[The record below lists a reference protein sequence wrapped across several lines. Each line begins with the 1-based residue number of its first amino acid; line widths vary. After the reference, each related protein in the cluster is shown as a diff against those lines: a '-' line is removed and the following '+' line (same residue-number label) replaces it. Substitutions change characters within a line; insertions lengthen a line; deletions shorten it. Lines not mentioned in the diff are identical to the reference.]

1 MTTFN
6 PKIKLDGFTSTEP
19 LIKFTQNYEWTSS
32 NFCLHVDN
40 GYTNLNGL
48 IINGFDNNDTFK
60 TSNNNYNIS
69 FNVTGNSNIIFKTN
83 NTERLI
89 ISNSGNV
96 GIGATTSIYKLNVN
110 GTINS
115 TLLYKSGVELDN
127 IYLLIKNNY
136 WLLKTT
142 QTAVVNFDD
151 SVTTTTSSI
160 LYTDP
165 SSNIDKIGIGNTDP
179 KGYLHLGDPEELNC
193 DANIMLSKNYSST
206 TTLINNRTFKIGYDN
221 NFNFVFGD
229 YGMSSFPLWKKQF
242 YIYATAP
249 ENSLLINAFG
259 NIGIGTTNIGSFKLN
274 VNGSINASSFTGD
287 GTNIINVNYNK
298 LTYRPNL
305 KNLDNWDIVNNRIY
319 NNPSDTNILIGYTT
333 DTSPNTETDTQTYKL
348 AVNGNIY
355 SKNGFYI
362 NGENTDV
369 RYLSKTDAN
378 NNYVSK
384 TVFNES
390 NILIVNYTDNK
401 FYIKLLEE
409 HKTKP
414 LLLGTLGEYS
424 VSPQVLLDVYG
435 IIKSMK
441 FMGDGY
447 NINNINFGNIK
458 LDTIPNYLTTSRAGE
473 LYYTKTYLNDTYYN
487 IILNTVATT
496 YSTKDDIIN
505 LEGRIDDLLSATID
519 KKGIA
524 DSVNALISEGKLF
537 IYHSNLIQLPY
548 SNIYNNDLKTH
559 NFGFNTSPSLTEII
573 KINGDLK
580 ATNIKA
586 IGNIYENNIL
596 LSDTYIS
603 SNYYHNNISNYDLI
617 IDRIK
622 SQLTPEKTYPP
633 LISALLFNNSYSC
646 VISNASYG
654 NGSYKIQSSTNL
666 MILNLNGNAN
676 LNYEKAPASNLF
688 NYNSSLDSWTT
699 GNSYT
704 YNGIPPPFNTSE
716 VQLQNIL
723 YTNIN
728 NILYFG
734 HWIILYYSEKI
745 VASKIDIII
754 KTSLINNAPKKI
766 TLIGTNVDN
775 IDITY
780 NYLNTYSD
788 QQTNEG
794 IWNKLIDNY
803 IIPSY
808 TTVDDTNSIA
818 SINIINNISSF
829 KNYKLIVTE
838 IVNNIISQPLQ
849 IQQIKLYAFENK
861 KEWTHSGT
869 NIYSL
874 SNVSIGTINNLSPY
888 LLNVN
893 GYIYSSSNIYANS
906 NIGIGNTNPLAN
918 LHIASP
924 NIISDGTLI
933 ISKKNNINSRNFK
946 FGYDENFN
954 FSFGDF
960 NDTTNIWSNQFY
972 INSNAPGNSLMINTF
987 GNIGI
992 GTSNTSLNQKLIVNG
1007 NSTINGY
1014 LYVNSNIK
1022 EGANYLHD
1030 IYVKLENLSNLSI
1043 NNLNLKKKFGY
1054 TCATSGP
1061 AIEYNST
1068 NYYKFDIDL
1077 TLNTK
1082 YLVNTIAT
1090 NSVCYRSF
1098 NIKCFLTNCCFET
1111 FNDGVPNI
1119 LQYDIYMSSNPIPPF
1134 CDPPIAPAK
1143 TNLNICAI
1151 GTPEN
1156 YKLDNILPSYIS
1168 LLRNDEPNYMFD
1180 YLSITSP
1187 HSNLHVSYIIEDYLS

>member
-96 GIGATTSIYKLNVN
+96 GIGATTSTYKLNVN

-127 IYLLIKNNY
+127 IYLLIRNNY

-142 QTAVVNFDD
+142 VTSLPSSQGP
-151 SVTTTTSSI
+151 VTTTSKI

-165 SSNIDKIGIGNTDP
+165 SSNIDKIGIGNTEP
-179 KGYLHLGDPEELNC
+179 LGYLHLGSATKQLC
-193 DANIMLSKNYSST
+193 DANIILSKNYT
-206 TTLINNRTFKIGYDN
+206 TEINRNFKIGYDDN
-221 NFNFVFGD
+221 YNFSFGD
-229 YGMSSFPLWKKQF
+229 YGIYSEQQWKKQF
-242 YIYATAP
+242 YINSAAP
-249 ENSLLINAFG
+249 ENSLLINSSG

-274 VNGSINASSFTGD
+274 VNGSINASSFTGN
-287 GTNIINVNYNK
+287 GANIINVNYNN
-298 LTYRPNL
+298 LTERPNL
-305 KNLDNWDIVNNRIY
+305 KNLNNWDIVNNRIY
-319 NNPSDTNILIGYTT
+319 NNPSFTNILIGYTI
-333 DTSPNTETDTQTYKL
+333 DTSPNTESDTQTYKL

-355 SKNGFYI
+355 SRNGFYI
-362 NGENTDV
+362 NGENTDI

-384 TVFNES
+384 TVFNSS
-390 NILIVNYTDNK
+390 NILIVDYNINT

-414 LLLGTLGEYS
+414 LLLGTLGENS
-424 VSPQVLLDVYG
+424 TNPLILLDAYG
-435 IIKSMK
+435 IIKSSK
-441 FMGDGY
+441 FMGDGSG
-447 NINNINFGNIK
+447 INNINFSNIN
-458 LDTIPNYLTTSRAGE
+458 LDTIPNYLTTSRAVE
-473 LYYTKTYLNDTYYN
+473 LYYNKTYFNDTYSN
-487 IILNTVATT
+487 IILNSVKER
-496 YSTKDDIIN
+496 Y
-505 LEGRIDDLLSATID
+505 LELSVKTALEERIDALFNSTID
-519 KKGIA
+519 KTGIA
-524 DSVNALISEGKLF
+524 ESINSLIAENKLF

-548 SNIYNNDLKTH
+548 NNSYNNDLNTH

-586 IGNIYENNIL
+586 TGNIYENNTL
-596 LSDTYIS
+596 LNDTYIS
-603 SNYYHNNISNYDLI
+603 SNSYHKNISNYDLI

-633 LISALLFNNSYSC
+633 LISPLLFNNSYSC
-646 VISNASYG
+646 IISNASYG

-666 MILNLNGNAN
+666 MILHINGNTN
-676 LNYEKAPASNLF
+676 LEYEKAPASNLF
-688 NYNSSLDSWTT
+688 NYDSLSDSWST
-699 GNSYT
+699 GNSYI
-704 YNGIPPPFNTSE
+704 YNGNPAQFNSTTLG
-716 VQLQNIL
+716 LQNIL

-775 IDITY
+775 IDITF
-780 NYLNTYSD
+780 NFLQTYSG
-788 QQTNEG
+788 QQANEG
-794 IWNKLIDNY
+794 IWNKLLDNY

-818 SINIINNISSF
+818 SINIINNSSSF

-838 IVNNIISQPLQ
+838 IVENTANKPLQ

-1007 NSTINGY
+1007 NSTIDGY

-1022 EGANYLHD
+1022 EGADYLHD

-1098 NIKCFLTNCCFET
+1098 NIKCFLTNCSFET

-1168 LLRNDEPNYMFD
+1168 LLRNDEPIYMFN